1 MHSLPSGQSKSRLR
15 KQVLLF
21 GVSVLLPALVLL
33 FFTIRMNRQDNELR
47 EGRAEEA
54 RQQKAQEIGKHLA
67 DLLNRAERTL
77 QQEMES
83 TPDWSKTIYR
93 TSPDLVYAGKIVEG
107 NLKMPWDE
115 TREEMSTSQADKSGE
130 LILQAHQ
137 AEFSL
142 NDLRRAKTLLNQALS
157 AAISPVQKSF
167 VQLELGR
174 VLFKSGDEE
183 GARRIY
189 SEILGQSIDL
199 TNEYG
204 IPFALYAA
212 DRLSLMKGK
221 FNPILDRLEALMERN
236 HLLPSFALYHIRDIT
251 EQIQG
256 NTQESN
262 HLEKIKI
269 LREAIA
275 NSLEY
280 IESIQS
286 LKPLVGSWIL
296 RRNSSEQVGDS
307 LIWEAYGDMPLIV
320 GINEESENQSPVLL
334 AFNGPKILSTV
345 IEEAG
350 LDETF
355 PGSCRVITD
364 PNGGGI
370 RPGGPFRGFWLR
382 FDEMKVS
389 DWSQSSLPFPI
400 FYWLILFLV
409 VGFTAFGGYLVWR
422 DVSRELAI
430 ADMRSHFAASVSHE
444 LKTPLTAIRMF
455 AEALTMGVHKRP
467 EEQQEYLQTI
477 VSESERLSRLLNNVL
492 DFSKIEQGTRTYRF
506 EPTSLEEIVHAAERA
521 LAFHLDQKG
530 FNLRIELDEEIPPV
544 KADRDA
550 LEQAV
555 LNLLHNAMKYSGE
568 SRDIFLKLR
577 REGDTARIDVIDFGI
592 GISDVNRNHIF
603 GKFFRV
609 TGIENQR
616 IPGTGLGL
624 TIVSHI
630 AKSHGGRI
638 DVDSRPGE
646 GSTFS
651 IVLPLEAK

>member
-1 MHSLPSGQSKSRLR
+1 
-15 KQVLLF
+15 
-21 GVSVLLPALVLL
+21 
-33 FFTIRMNRQDNELR
+33 
-47 EGRAEEA
+47 
-54 RQQKAQEIGKHLA
+54 
-67 DLLNRAERTL
+67 
-77 QQEMES
+77 
-83 TPDWSKTIYR
+83 
-93 TSPDLVYAGKIVEG
+93 
-107 NLKMPWDE
+107 
-115 TREEMSTSQADKSGE
+115 
-130 LILQAHQ
+130 
-137 AEFSL
+137 
-142 NDLRRAKTLLNQALS
+142 LNQALS

-189 SEILGQSIDL
+189 SEILGLSIDL
-199 TNEYG
+199 TDEYG
-204 IPFALYAA
+204 IPFALFAA
-212 DRLSLMKGK
+212 DPLSLMKGE

-236 HLLPSFALYHIRDIT
+236 RLLPSPALYLIRDIT
-251 EQIQG
+251 VQIQDK
-256 NTQESN
+256 TQESN
-262 HLEKIKI
+262 HLERIKI

-275 NSLEY
+275 NSLED

-334 AFNGPKILSTV
+334 AFDGPKILSTV

-350 LDETF
+350 LDGTF

-409 VGFTAFGGYLVWR
+409 VGFTTFGGYLIWR

-467 EEQQEYLQTI
+467 EVQQEYLQTI

-506 EPTSLEEIVHAAERA
+506 EPASLEEIVHAAERA

-530 FNLRIELDEEIPPV
+530 FKLRIELDENIPPV

-592 GISDVNRNHIF
+592 GISDVNRSHIF

>member
-1 MHSLPSGQSKSRLR
+1 
-15 KQVLLF
+15 
-21 GVSVLLPALVLL
+21 
-33 FFTIRMNRQDNELR
+33 
-47 EGRAEEA
+47 
-54 RQQKAQEIGKHLA
+54 
-67 DLLNRAERTL
+67 
-77 QQEMES
+77 MES

-93 TSPDLVYAGKIVEG
+93 NSPDLVYAGKIVEG
-107 NLKMPWDE
+107 NLEMPWDD
-115 TREEMSTSQADKSGE
+115 TREEMSISQTDRSGD
-130 LILQAHQ
+130 LIFQAQQ
-137 AEFSL
+137 AEFSS

-167 VQLELGR
+167 VQLQLGR

-199 TNEYG
+199 TDEYG
-204 IPFALYAA
+204 IPFALFAD
-212 DRLSLMKGK
+212 DRLSLMKGE

-236 HLLPSFALYHIRDIT
+236 RLLPSYALHFIRNIT
-251 EQIQG
+251 EQIQD

-269 LREAIA
+269 LRDAIA
-275 NSLEY
+275 NSLED

-286 LKPLVGSWIL
+286 LKPLIGSWIL
-296 RRNSSEQVGDS
+296 RRNSSEQVRDS
-307 LIWEAYGDMPLIV
+307 LIWEAHGDMPLIV
-320 GINEESENQSPVLL
+320 GIHEVSEDQSPVLL
-334 AFNGPKILSTV
+334 AFDGPKILNTV
-345 IEEAG
+345 IKEAG
-350 LDETF
+350 LAETF
-355 PGSCRVITD
+355 PGSCQVITN

-370 RPGGPFRGFWLR
+370 RPGGSFRGFWLL
-382 FDEMKVS
+382 FDEMEVS

-455 AEALTMGVHKRP
+455 AEALTMGVHKSP
-467 EEQQEYLQTI
+467 EAQQEYLQTI
-477 VSESERLSRLLNNVL
+477 ISESERLSRLLNNVL

-506 EPTSLEEIVHAAERA
+506 ESTSLVEIVHAAERA
-521 LAFHLDQKG
+521 MAFHLDQKG
-530 FNLRIELDEEIPPV
+530 FNLRIELDEGIPPAF
-544 KADRDA
+544 ADRDA

-568 SRDIFLKLR
+568 SREILLKLR
-577 REGDTARIDVIDFGI
+577 REGDSARIDVIDSGI
-592 GISDVNRNHIF
+592 GISEEDKSHIF

-609 TGIENQR
+609 SGIENQR

-630 AKSHGGRI
+630 AQSHGGRI
-638 DVDSRPGE
+638 EVDSRPGE